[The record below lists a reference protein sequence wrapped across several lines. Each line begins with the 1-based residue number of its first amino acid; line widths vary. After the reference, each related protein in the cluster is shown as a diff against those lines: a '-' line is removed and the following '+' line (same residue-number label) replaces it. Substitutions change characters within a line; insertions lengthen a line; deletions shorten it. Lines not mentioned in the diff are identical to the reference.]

1 MVFVPSEKSAKA
13 ETSVTVSSH
22 PILHEE
28 WFRVKLLPGPT
39 DRVSVQARTCGR
51 WPDYAYDL
59 VLGDFF
65 LQTDI
70 ACAETQAKAC
80 AERGDLDGAVQMW
93 KDAAERVKR
102 FTPSTAYRRLLPAEA
117 LLRKAG

>member
-1 MVFVPSEKSAKA
+1 M
-13 ETSVTVSSH
+13 
-22 PILHEE
+22 
-28 WFRVKLLPGPT
+28 KLLPGPT

-117 LLRKAG
+117 LLRKAGRIAEADDLLKVIAHDRSLDPNVAP